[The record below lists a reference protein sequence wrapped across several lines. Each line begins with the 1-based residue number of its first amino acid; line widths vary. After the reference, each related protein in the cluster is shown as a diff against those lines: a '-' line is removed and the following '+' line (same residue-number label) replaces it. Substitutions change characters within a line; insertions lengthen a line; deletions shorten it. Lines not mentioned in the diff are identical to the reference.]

1 MNALKKLYEDI
12 DALKAYKKTC
22 GKGEKV

>member
-1 MNALKKLYEDI
+1 MNVLKKLYEDI